1 MKMLIIPEVV
11 SVTVTISVAPD
22 LLALLQQ
29 IVDQRSDRAKA
40 AQATAALK
48 ASAGALASAIPP
60 QPK

>member
-11 SVTVTISVAPD
+11 SITVKIAVDPD

-40 AQATAALK
+40 AQATTDLK
-48 ASAGALASAIPP
+48 ASTGALASAIPS
-60 QPK
+60 QPT

>member
-48 ASAGALASAIPP
+48 ASTGALASAIPS

>member
-40 AQATAALK
+40 AQATADLK
-48 ASAGALASAIPP
+48 ASAGALAAAIPS
-60 QPK
+60 QPT